1 MEQNELIK
9 TARITGAWY
18 FGLAISGML
27 GFLVF
32 QPKLFVTNDPG
43 KTLSNLTELVTI
55 ARIRLVFELL
65 IVVTQ
70 ALAAVWFYKLFSTVD
85 KWAALVLGIWGTVNA
100 MIISVSAIAISA
112 SIGIANAT
120 VPVLLDKVILIQLLS
135 SIISNAW
142 SVGGLFFGLWL
153 LPMGYLV
160 IRSGRMPIWL
170 GRILLI
176 GGMGYLLQ
184 TFLGSLGMGGS
195 ILDILVLPA
204 SVGEFWMIG
213 YLLIF
218 GIRPAGK

>member
-32 QPKLFVTNDPG
+32 HPKLFVTNDPG

-70 ALAAVWFYKLFSTVD
+70 ALAAVWFYKLFCTVD
-85 KWAALVLGIWGTVNA
+85 KWAALALGIWGTVNA
-100 MIISVSAIAISA
+100 VIISVSAIAISA
-112 SIGIANAT
+112 SIGIANAA
-120 VPVLLDKVILIQLLS
+120 VPVMQDKVILIQLLS

-142 SVGGLFFGLWL
+142 TVGGIFFGLWL

-170 GRILLI
+170 GRILLM
-176 GGMGYLLQ
+176 GGVGYLLQ
-184 TFLGSLGMGGS
+184 TFLGSLGIGGS

-204 SVGEFWMIG
+204 TVGEFWMIG

-218 GIRPAGK
+218 GIRPAVT